1 MAKFLTCQLLPDIRG
16 LLYHFLN
23 ILLIVHNM
31 YSSIINLCIFCIR
44 VSTVS
49 LDNDIQTTSSST
61 LVAGGKIIVPTY
73 VHALYYNCILL
84 QKEYDLICRL

>member
-1 MAKFLTCQLLPDIRG
+1 
-16 LLYHFLN
+16 
-23 ILLIVHNM
+23 M